1 MSRCIDCTW
10 LCELPHVMDDSPRES
25 REDVNSVK
33 KNPTT
38 NTNNKQ
44 RVEVGA
50 NDGSSIK
57 CCLQNPEEKSKCGL
71 WNGTNDMK
79 LQWLRLWQQ
88 LAPACKSS
96 PLYQSL

>member
-10 LCELPHVMDDSPRES
+10 LCKLPHVMDHSPRES
-25 REDVNSVK
+25 REDVNFVK

-44 RVEVGA
+44 RVEVEV

-57 CCLQNPEEKSKCGL
+57 CCLQNPEEKSNVGCGM
-71 WNGTNDMK
+71 GPTI
-79 LQWLRLWQQ
+79 
-88 LAPACKSS
+88 
-96 PLYQSL
+96 